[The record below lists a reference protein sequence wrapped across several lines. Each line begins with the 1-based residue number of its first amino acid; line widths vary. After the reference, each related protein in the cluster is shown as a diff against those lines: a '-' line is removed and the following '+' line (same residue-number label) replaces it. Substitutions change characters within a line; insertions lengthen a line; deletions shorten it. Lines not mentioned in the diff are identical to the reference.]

1 MTASEEGTDGTGRD
15 SGSGEDHTIA
25 SIHEIVARLER
36 LVSMEFIRLGSIRPE
51 ALSNWSDHVTTESI
65 IPAGARTHYRTR
77 HPEVMGYE
85 RFIVEAIL
93 DPDEVH
99 IDPSHERTNSFFKA
113 IDDRYDIMV
122 SVWVSDDPGRF
133 NAVKSARKQRNG
145 DRRKGRALGHQVWGK

>member
-1 MTASEEGTDGTGRD
+1 MHIVTAGEEGTDGTGQDSERD
-15 SGSGEDHTIA
+15 EDHAIA
-25 SIHEIVARLER
+25 SIQEIVAGLER
-36 LVSMEFIRLGSIRPE
+36 LISREFVRLGRIRPE

-65 IPAGARTHYRTR
+65 VPAGARTHYTTR

-99 IDPSHERTNSFFKA
+99 VDPIHERTNSFFKA

-122 SVWVSDDPGRF
+122 SV
-133 NAVKSARKQRNG
+133 
-145 DRRKGRALGHQVWGK
+145 